1 MRIQPNKEAALDF
14 VGSHS
19 WQEKEAM
26 GIHNYIRMLTD
37 LWPPGEPMV
46 ITRLQQPDGSHITG
60 PSIAIEGFPSKDNQI
75 MGNCQS
81 QDIIMGGY
89 TWINYGSC
97 DTYGSNHSV
106 CHCDANGNYTCT
118 SSQQSESTC

>member
-14 VGSHS
+14 VGRHS

-46 ITRLQQPDGSHITG
+46 ITRLQQPDGSHITM
-60 PSIAIEGFPSKDNQI
+60 IEREKDHCVSWMHI
-75 MGNCQS
+75 FVY
-81 QDIIMGGY
+81 IY
-89 TWINYGSC
+89 Y
-97 DTYGSNHSV
+97 DTLYIS
-106 CHCDANGNYTCT
+106 
-118 SSQQSESTC
+118 